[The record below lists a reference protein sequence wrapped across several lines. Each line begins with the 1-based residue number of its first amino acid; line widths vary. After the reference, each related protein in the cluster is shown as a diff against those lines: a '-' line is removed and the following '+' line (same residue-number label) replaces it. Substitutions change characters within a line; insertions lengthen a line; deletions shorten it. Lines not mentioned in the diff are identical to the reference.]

1 MIMFICVFLNIFYA
15 IMDRFYI
22 IIVVDGADDI
32 PQFNLKRKLKPYL
45 GWISFINWDEDYEME
60 DDRELP
66 PS

>member
-1 MIMFICVFLNIFYA
+1 
-15 IMDRFYI
+15 MDRFYI